1 MSLTASLLTAVSAL
15 NAAQAQLQ
23 LVSGNIANVNTPGY
37 SRKTAALNNQV
48 VAGRSSGVQVSDVT
62 RTVNESLVRQLRAH
76 IAKLGGVR
84 ITEEFQSRTQGFF
97 GTLDSNTAISNRVAD
112 LGSAFDAL
120 AATPDSP
127 VTRSATVQA
136 AMRLSEQLN
145 AITENLQQM
154 RLDADR
160 AIGQSVARINGLLS
174 DIGNLN
180 EQIALD
186 LGRGQPVADR
196 QDQRDALIGQLA
208 EEVDLQYFE
217 RSTGEVVLMT
227 TSGRILL
234 DSLPTTL
241 SHSPA
246 AQVSASATRASGLSG
261 VLYGGA
267 AIDISDE
274 LGDGTLKGLLDV
286 RDRTLVDLQAQID
299 LLGESLRNQ
308 INALHNDGTAY
319 PPPTTLTGA
328 RSVAATDQPA
338 MTGSFRIAAVDSSGI
353 AVETLDIDLTTLAPP
368 TIGQLVTQ
376 ISAMANVSAS
386 INANGQVVVSATG
399 SNRIAVNE
407 LDSAVNTGNATIG
420 MAHFLGLNNFFD
432 SAIDYDRY
440 FSDRVANDTTALG
453 LAGTLTFQIGAAA
466 PTVTYGAGDS
476 LTAIAANINADAT
489 ISGANI
495 TASVVREG
503 DGYRLQ
509 VVDDDGDNVFVTDSG
524 PLVSQLNLRAGFP
537 GTSGRLAVATALAQ
551 NPDLVAR
558 GELSDAAGL
567 AVGDLAITDGD
578 GSVATRIG
586 TAFTTDIAFTAAGG
600 AAAITGTL
608 EGYATAIV
616 ARNAADTA
624 NARADLELSEGF
636 QAALDNQV
644 SATSGVN
651 LDEELAQIVV
661 LQNTYAASARI
672 TSVVSQLL
680 DELLEAVR

>member
-1 MSLTASLLTAVSAL
+1 
-15 NAAQAQLQ
+15 
-23 LVSGNIANVNTPGY
+23 
-37 SRKTAALNNQV
+37 
-48 VAGRSSGVQVSDVT
+48 
-62 RTVNESLVRQLRAH
+62 
-76 IAKLGGVR
+76 
-84 ITEEFQSRTQGFF
+84 
-97 GTLDSNTAISNRVAD
+97 
-112 LGSAFDAL
+112 
-120 AATPDSP
+120 
-127 VTRSATVQA
+127 
-136 AMRLSEQLN
+136 
-145 AITENLQQM
+145 
-154 RLDADR
+154 
-160 AIGQSVARINGLLS
+160 
-174 DIGNLN
+174 
-180 EQIALD
+180 
-186 LGRGQPVADR
+186 
-196 QDQRDALIGQLA
+196 
-208 EEVDLQYFE
+208 
-217 RSTGEVVLMT
+217 MT

-234 DSLPTTL
+234 DNLPTTL

-246 AQVSASATRASGLSG
+246 AQVSAAATRGNGLSG
-261 VLYGGA
+261 VLYSGA

-274 LGDGTLKGLLDV
+274 LGDGKLKGLLDV
-286 RDRTLVDLQAQID
+286 RDRSLVDLQAQVD

-319 PPPTTLTGA
+319 PPPAALTGA

-338 MTGSFRIAAVDSSGI
+338 MTGSFRVAAVDSTGVV
-353 AVETLDIDLTTLAPP
+353 VETLDIDLTALAPP

-376 ISAMANVSAS
+376 IDAMANVSAS
-386 INANGQVVVSATG
+386 INANGQVAISATG
-399 SNRIAVNE
+399 GNRIAVNE
-407 LDSAVNTGNATIG
+407 LDSAVTTGNASFG

-432 SAIDYDRY
+432 SATHYDRY
-440 FSDRVANDTTALG
+440 FSDRVASDTTALG
-453 LAGTLTFQIGAAA
+453 LAGTLTFQIGGAAA
-466 PTVTYGAGDS
+466 AVAYGAGDS